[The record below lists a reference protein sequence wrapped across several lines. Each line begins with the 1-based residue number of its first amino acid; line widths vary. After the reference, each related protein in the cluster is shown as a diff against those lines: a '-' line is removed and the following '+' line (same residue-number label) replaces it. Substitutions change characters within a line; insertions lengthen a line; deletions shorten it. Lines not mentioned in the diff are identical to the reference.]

1 MFKLLEGVSSVEVFL
16 GMQPHSSV
24 PFRVLVSLQLFWGI
38 ISFFFYQGSLKPF
51 ASVWFRLFFEFLDDT
66 FLQFL
71 TPPPLTKI
79 VL

>member
-24 PFRVLVSLQLFWGI
+24 PFRVLGYH
-38 ISFFFYQGSLKPF
+38 SFVFFYQGSLKLF
-51 ASVWFRLFFEFLDDT
+51 ASVWFCLFFEFLDDT

-71 TPPPLTKI
+71 TPPTTTPTH
-79 VL
+79 